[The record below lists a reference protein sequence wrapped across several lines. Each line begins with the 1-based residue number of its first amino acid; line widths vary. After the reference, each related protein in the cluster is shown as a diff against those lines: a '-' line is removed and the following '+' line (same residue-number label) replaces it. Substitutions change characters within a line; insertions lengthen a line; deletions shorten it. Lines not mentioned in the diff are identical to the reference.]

1 MLSPHLVYHCSP
13 SVKCACDWKED
24 QSAVYCGCHPHSCK
38 DGAKPEPSSSPNP
51 DEAEG
56 TPSSD
61 KPSDSPCDDAASED
75 DGEPGADGV
84 RDSKPL
90 PTEPTMTTAQC
101 EEACKKVWGH
111 CGKAEAAM
119 CTVECADN
127 KWIRSKLQCM
137 VGKVKGG
144 AGKCGEETYNSIV
157 SDCGMNINTNPVD
170 CCQACT

>member
-1 MLSPHLVYHCSP
+1 M
-13 SVKCACDWKED
+13 
-24 QSAVYCGCHPHSCK
+24 YCGCHPHSCK

-56 TPSSD
+56 TPGSD
-61 KPSDSPCDDAASED
+61 KPSDSLCDAGVD

-84 RDSKPL
+84 KDSKAL
-90 PTEPTMTTAQC
+90 PTEPTMTTGQC

-111 CGKAEAAM
+111 CGKAESAM

-127 KWIRSKLQCM
+127 KWIRSKLTCM
-137 VGKVKGG
+137 VEKVKGG